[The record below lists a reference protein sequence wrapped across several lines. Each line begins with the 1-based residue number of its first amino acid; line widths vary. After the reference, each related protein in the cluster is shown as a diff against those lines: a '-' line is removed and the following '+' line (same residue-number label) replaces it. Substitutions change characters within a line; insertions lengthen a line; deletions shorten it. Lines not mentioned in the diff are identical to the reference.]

1 MRFASLGSGSRGNAL
16 VVEAGKTRVLL
27 DCGLGVTEVVTRL
40 ARRGLEA
47 TELDGIVVTHEHA
60 DHVGGVAGLAR
71 RYEIPVYLTYGTL
84 AGLNGDR
91 GGLGRTT
98 MIDSHMPFAIGDIQ
112 LCPFPVPHDAHEP
125 VQFVFSDGNVRLGVL
140 TDTGSSTPHIECM
153 LSGLDG
159 LVLECNHDL
168 AMLEKGSYPPMLKR
182 RIAGRFGHLDNDSA
196 AELLCR
202 IDCGRLQHFIA
213 AHLSQQNNT
222 PELVRSGMA
231 GALGCTPDWIIVAD
245 QQNGFDWCVMR

>member
-27 DCGLGVTEVVTRL
+27 DCGLSVTEVATRL
-40 ARRGLEA
+40 ARRGLEVTDVDA
-47 TELDGIVVTHEHA
+47 IVVTHEHA
-60 DHVGGVAGLAR
+60 DHIGGVAGLAR

-84 AGLNGDR
+84 AALDGDR
-91 GGLGRTT
+91 GALGPTT
-98 MIDSHMPFAIGDIQ
+98 IIDSHMPFAIGDVQ

-140 TDTGSSTPHIECM
+140 TDTGSSTPHIERM
-153 LSGLDG
+153 LSGLDA
-159 LVLECNHDL
+159 LMLECNHDL
-168 AMLEKGSYPPMLKR
+168 AMLARGSYPAVLKQ

-196 AELLCR
+196 AELLGHV
-202 IDCGRLQHFIA
+202 DCSRLQHFIA

-222 PELVRSGMA
+222 PELVRSKTA
-231 GALGCTPDWIIVAD
+231 SALGCAPDGIIVAD
-245 QQNGFDWCVMR
+245 QQNGFEWCSIS